1 MLIQLGN
8 CWGSEEENCINC
20 ENPVSKESWSGHRG
34 YTTTS
39 HLLCMQASF
48 PHTAYGEQG
57 TNGMVFI
64 EKMKK
69 SLFLFSFLA
78 IAHCLQSLK
87 WACSPFTL
95 LQRHR
100 GAEPTAHSCSDGSIP
115 SIISRDSQSLSCG
128 YHGPSQTNSAVGAV
142 LPMAAPVLLAFGE
155 DAPTWQEGPVQCK
168 RNCSGSAPRQARHQ
182 QVSKEGKERA
192 GLIQTLCVILPP
204 SPPTIPSSC
213 CCGQQKKKL

>member
-142 LPMAAPVLLAFGE
+142 LPMALLSHLCSWPLEKMLPLGRRDPCSARGTALVLLP
-155 DAPTWQEGPVQCK
+155 D
-168 RNCSGSAPRQARHQ
+168 RQGI
-182 QVSKEGKERA
+182 SK
-192 GLIQTLCVILPP
+192 
-204 SPPTIPSSC
+204 S
-213 CCGQQKKKL
+213 QKKGRKELVWSKPSV